1 MTIGFELWPVGDCQT
16 DKQRQNGV
24 KTTSFTF
31 NEKVRFNFLQGTP
44 FLLWAQ
50 FLTRHPEK
58 RFTLTYMACERLV
71 QHFLFWVLLNMFLT
85 WKRLKSQLIVHC
97 LRSIY
102 PKTSLKKT
110 KKKKKGWNVE
120 KTTPRYNTTILL
132 WITITTSFDTLL
144 LLWDCDAWR
153 RMKKPK
159 EPLVLCFPLPPF
171 SSPVPFICSVC

>member
-102 PKTSLKKT
+102 PKTSLKKKR
-110 KKKKKGWNVE
+110 KKKRDEMSKKQPNKVGIPPHY
-120 KTTPRYNTTILL
+120 TTTILL
-132 WITITTSFDTLL
+132 CITITTAFDILL

-153 RMKKPK
+153 RMKK
-159 EPLVLCFPLPPF
+159 
-171 SSPVPFICSVC
+171 